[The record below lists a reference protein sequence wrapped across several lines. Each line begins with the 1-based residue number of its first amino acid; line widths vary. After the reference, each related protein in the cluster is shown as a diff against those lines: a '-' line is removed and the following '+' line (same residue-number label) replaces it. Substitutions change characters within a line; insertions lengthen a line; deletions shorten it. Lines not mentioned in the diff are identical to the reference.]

1 MGFSGGK
8 QVGFLQTRPKFL
20 PRSFGSRSGYL
31 ATGDEDNLRRHTRD
45 FGRMHADDQMPLLTL
60 HRQPALDEV
69 VARLEVET
77 GKRFVQTKQIH
88 VTRPCENFGEDDARL
103 LAISLG
109 KDAVT
114 LILEFQ
120 FLNQFLRQIAIKA
133 RWIETENDLERRQA
147 LGKIRFVR
155 QEQCAGF

>member
-1 MGFSGGK
+1 MPG
-8 QVGFLQTRPKFL
+8 
-20 PRSFGSRSGYL
+20 SFWGRGRNL
-31 ATGDEDNLRRHTRD
+31 AAGDQDNLRRHARD
-45 FGRMHADDQMPLLTL
+45 FGRMHADDQMALLTL

-114 LILEFQ
+114 LILELQ
-120 FLNQFLRQIAIKA
+120 FLNQFLRQVAIKA
-133 RWIETENDLERRQA
+133 RRIETGNDLERRQA
-147 LGKIRFVR
+147 LGKIHFVR
-155 QEQCAGF
+155 QE